1 MYRLSN
7 NEINIIH
14 DKLMASSILNNGIE
28 PEILDHVCCVIEETC
43 EIGETSFEQALAD
56 AIILV
61 CPNGISEIE
70 IEKSF
75 LLNHKHLTMKKAVFF
90 SGYIAATC
98 IALGFMFKTFHWD
111 GGWIFLLAGFGI
123 LLLYSLLW
131 FSHSLAGFPQKPV
144 NEKVQIVSGAGA
156 GAIIAIGGTFKLLH
170 YPYAD
175 ILTLIGVV
183 LLVALFF
190 PVFFYRS
197 YEKSVASK

>member
-1 MYRLSN
+1 
-7 NEINIIH
+7 
-14 DKLMASSILNNGIE
+14 MASSRLNNGIE
-28 PEILDHVCCVIEETC
+28 PEILDHVCCIIEDTSNN
-43 EIGETSFEQALAD
+43 GETSFEQALAD
-56 AIILV
+56 AIALV
-61 CPNGISEIE
+61 CPNGITEIE

-75 LLNHKHLTMKKAVFF
+75 LLNHKHLTMKKAVFL
-90 SGYIAATC
+90 SGYITATS
-98 IALGFMFKTFHWD
+98 ISLGLMLKAFHWD

-131 FSHSLAGFPQKPV
+131 FSHALAGFHQKPV
-144 NEKVQIVSGAGA
+144 NEKVQIISGAVA
-156 GAIIAIGGTFKLLH
+156 GVITAIGGAFKVLH

-197 YEKSVASK
+197 YEKSIASK

>member
-7 NEINIIH
+7 DEIDIIH
-14 DKLMASSILNNGIE
+14 NKLMASSIVNNGIE
-28 PEILDHVCCVIEETC
+28 SEILDHVCCVIEDMC
-43 EIGETSFEQALAD
+43 KIGEISFEEALAD
-56 AIILV
+56 AITLV

-75 LLNHKHLTMKKAVFF
+75 LVNHKHVTMKKVVFF

-98 IALGFMFKTFHWD
+98 MALGIMLKTFHWD

-144 NEKVQIVSGAGA
+144 NEKLQIVSGAGT
-156 GAIIAIGGTFKLLH
+156 GVIIAIGGVFKLLR

-175 ILTLIGVV
+175 IITLVGFV
-183 LLVALFF
+183 LLAALFF

-197 YEKSVASK
+197 YEKSVAGK

>member
-1 MYRLSN
+1 
-7 NEINIIH
+7 
-14 DKLMASSILNNGIE
+14 MASSKLNNGIE

-43 EIGETSFEQALAD
+43 KIGETSFEQALAD

-98 IALGFMFKTFHWD
+98 IALGIMLKTFHWD
-111 GGWIFLLAGFGI
+111 GGWTFLLAGFGI

>member
-7 NEINIIH
+7 NEIDIIH
-14 DKLMASSILNNGIE
+14 NKLMSSSKLNNGIE
-28 PEILDHVCCVIEETC
+28 PEILDHVCCVIENTRKND
-43 EIGETSFEQALAD
+43 EISFEQALAD
-56 AIILV
+56 AITLV
-61 CPNGISEIE
+61 CPNGISELE

-98 IALGFMFKTFHWD
+98 IALGLMLKTFHWD
-111 GGWIFLLAGFGI
+111 GGWTLLLAGFGI

-156 GAIIAIGGTFKLLH
+156 GAIVAIGGTFKLLH
-170 YPYAD
+170 YPYVD

-183 LLVALFF
+183 LLVVLFF
-190 PVFFYRS
+190 PVLFYRF

>member
-1 MYRLSN
+1 
-7 NEINIIH
+7 
-14 DKLMASSILNNGIE
+14 MASSILNNGIE

-43 EIGETSFEQALAD
+43 GIGETSFEQALAD

-75 LLNHKHLTMKKAVFF
+75 LLNHKYLKMKKAVFF

-98 IALGFMFKTFHWD
+98 IALGLVFKTFHWD
-111 GGWIFLLAGFGI
+111 GGWTFLLAGFGI
-123 LLLYSLLW
+123 LMLYSLLL
-131 FSHSLAGFPQKPV
+131 FTHSLAGFPQKPV

-156 GAIIAIGGTFKLLH
+156 GVIIAIGGTLKLLH

-183 LLVALFF
+183 LLVVLFF

>member
-7 NEINIIH
+7 NEIAIIH
-14 DKLMASSILNNGIE
+14 NKLMATSKLDNGIE
-28 PEILDHVCCVIEETC
+28 PEILDHICCLIEDTLKND
-43 EIGETSFEQALAD
+43 ETSFEQALAD
-56 AIILV
+56 AIALV
-61 CPNGISEIE
+61 CPNGISEME

-75 LLNHKHLTMKKAVFF
+75 LLNHKHSTMKKAVFL

-98 IALGFMFKTFHWD
+98 IALGLTLKTFHWD
-111 GGWIFLLAGFGI
+111 GGWTFLLTGFGI

-131 FSHSLAGFPQKPV
+131 FSHSLIGFPKKPV

-156 GAIIAIGGTFKLLH
+156 GAIIAIGGAFKVLH

-175 ILTLIGVV
+175 ILSLVGIV
-183 LLVALFF
+183 LLIALFF

>member
-28 PEILDHVCCVIEETC
+28 PEILDHVCCLIEDTRK
-43 EIGETSFEQALAD
+43 IGETSFEQALAD
-56 AIILV
+56 AIALV
-61 CPNGISEIE
+61 CPNGISEME

-75 LLNHKHLTMKKAVFF
+75 LLNYKHLTMKKVVFF

-98 IALGFMFKTFHWD
+98 IALGLMLKTFHWD
-111 GGWIFLLAGFGI
+111 GGWTFLLAGFGI

-156 GAIIAIGGTFKLLH
+156 GVIIAIGGAFKVLH

-175 ILTLIGVV
+175 ILSLVGIV

-197 YEKSVASK
+197 YEKSVAGK